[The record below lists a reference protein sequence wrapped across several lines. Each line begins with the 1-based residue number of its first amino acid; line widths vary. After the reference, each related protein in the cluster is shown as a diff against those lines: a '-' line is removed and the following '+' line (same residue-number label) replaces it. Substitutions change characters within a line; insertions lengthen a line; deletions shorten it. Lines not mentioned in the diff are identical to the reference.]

1 MSPDVVRFEDFEL
14 DRSAYQLRRAG
25 QVVRLERLPMEL
37 LLLLVERRGQLV
49 TRREILSAVWGNEV
63 VRDVDHS
70 INTAVGKIRYALKD
84 DPDNPRLLQ
93 TIPGKGYRFS
103 AAIAGP
109 EVAPL
114 AAESAPRTD
123 LRAAAPFTAKRRHW
137 PLWLALAA
145 AIVLAAILIRPY
157 LRQSKAPETPKAM
170 LVVLPFENLS
180 GNAAEDYFAD
190 GMTEELITQLGSLDP
205 GHLGVIARTSAM
217 QFKGSHKDVAQIG
230 RELGVKYLLEGSVRR
245 SNDRVRVTAQL
256 VSTYDQT
263 HLWADS
269 FDSNTSDV
277 LKLESDVARAISR
290 NIQLALPEYVSARLT
305 RTRSIS
311 PQAHEAYLEG
321 LQSWNLRTKQA
332 FENAL
337 VDFDRAIAIDPNY
350 ALAYAGIART
360 YSLATVVG
368 LGTPTETMPKAR
380 DAATRA
386 LALDDSVASAHST
399 LAFVR
404 AHFDFDWNAAEREF
418 RRGIELNPS
427 DAYAHLFYSNSFLS
441 PRGRHDEAI
450 AEMKTAIELDPLSAP
465 VDSFLARTYLWARR
479 YQDALAH
486 LQKSVQRFP
495 NFALDHERL
504 AHLYTYIG
512 NFDDA
517 ITEETKA
524 RLLSGDD
531 PREALRQEDALR
543 KALAARGPRGYWERV
558 LDASRTSANV
568 PEAYATSYGVAV
580 LYARLGEN
588 NKALGSLERAYAER
602 QLAMTEIAVEPA
614 FDTLR
619 SEARF
624 QRLMHLVGVAP

>member
-230 RELGVKYLLEGSVRR
+230 RELCSKAVC
-245 SNDRVRVTAQL
+245 A
-256 VSTYDQT
+256 
-263 HLWADS
+263 
-269 FDSNTSDV
+269 
-277 LKLESDVARAISR
+277 
-290 NIQLALPEYVSARLT
+290 
-305 RTRSIS
+305 
-311 PQAHEAYLEG
+311 
-321 LQSWNLRTKQA
+321 
-332 FENAL
+332 
-337 VDFDRAIAIDPNY
+337 
-350 ALAYAGIART
+350 ART
-360 YSLATVVG
+360 IGYESRRNSSRPTIRRICGPTASTV
-368 LGTPTETMPKAR
+368 
-380 DAATRA
+380 
-386 LALDDSVASAHST
+386 
-399 LAFVR
+399 
-404 AHFDFDWNAAEREF
+404 
-418 RRGIELNPS
+418 I
-427 DAYAHLFYSNSFLS
+427 
-441 PRGRHDEAI
+441 
-450 AEMKTAIELDPLSAP
+450 
-465 VDSFLARTYLWARR
+465 
-479 YQDALAH
+479 Q
-486 LQKSVQRFP
+486 
-495 NFALDHERL
+495 
-504 AHLYTYIG
+504 
-512 NFDDA
+512 
-517 ITEETKA
+517 
-524 RLLSGDD
+524 
-531 PREALRQEDALR
+531 
-543 KALAARGPRGYWERV
+543 
-558 LDASRTSANV
+558 
-568 PEAYATSYGVAV
+568 ATS
-580 LYARLGEN
+580 
-588 NKALGSLERAYAER
+588 
-602 QLAMTEIAVEPA
+602 
-614 FDTLR
+614 
-619 SEARF
+619 
-624 QRLMHLVGVAP
+624 